1 MPIALDTPRE
11 TAPAAPERA
20 FAVGII
26 FTPGFSLMAYSAT
39 VEPLRGANMV
49 AGSELYRWK
58 HYSPDGGSIVSGGG
72 LEVITE
78 PLPKLAQETLDMVIV
93 CGGITSHIYRHAGLA
108 AFLRQALHRSIVV
121 GSTSTATFILAAAGL
136 LESRRCTVHYD
147 YADGFREAFPDIALS
162 RELFIID
169 RGVFTCAGGISAMDV
184 ILRYIAERN
193 GSGLAEKVS
202 NVFIYGGSREPSAAP
217 ESTLRARL
225 GISQPALLR
234 ALDAMEAAIEQPLR
248 TSELAR
254 IAGVSTRQLE
264 RLFTRHVGCSP
275 SQHYIRVRLERARK
289 LLRGTRMSVL
299 EVALAC
305 GFTSASHFARAYRA
319 RHHIVPRSDRLPPS
333 TSLAAS
339 ARKTDLPA
347 RDALTNHEELVGDD
361 RKQRGKAGADEQRI
375 GVHPGDAL

>member
-1 MPIALDTPRE
+1 MPP
-11 TAPAAPERA
+11 APQRA
-20 FAVGII
+20 FTVGIV

-49 AGSELYRWK
+49 AGAELYRWK

-72 LEVITE
+72 LEVITG
-78 PLPKLAQETLDMVIV
+78 PLPQLAREALDMVIV
-93 CGGITSHIYRHAGLA
+93 CGGITSHVYRHAGLA
-108 AFLRQALHRSIVV
+108 AFLRQALHRSIIV

-136 LESRRCTVHYD
+136 LETRRCTVHYD
-147 YADGFREAFPDIALS
+147 YADGFREAFPHIAVS

-184 ILRYIAERN
+184 ILRYIAERD
-193 GSGLAEKVS
+193 GSDMAEKVS
-202 NVFIYGGSREPSAAP
+202 NVFIYGGSREPSATP
-217 ESTLRARL
+217 QSTLRARL

-234 ALDAMEAAIEQPLR
+234 ALDAMEAAVEQPLR

-254 IAGVSTRQLE
+254 IASMSTRQLE

-305 GFTSASHFARAYRA
+305 GFTSASHFARAYRG
-319 RHHIVPRSDRLPPS
+319 HHNVVPRADRLPPS
-333 TSLAAS
+333 AGKA
-339 ARKTDLPA
+339 DLPP
-347 RDALTNHEELVGDD
+347 RHALAQHEELVDDD
-361 RKQRGKAGADEQRI
+361 RQQRSQAGADEQRI

>member
-1 MPIALDTPRE
+1 MPVALATPRE
-11 TAPAAPERA
+11 IVPAASRQA
-20 FAVGII
+20 FTVGIV

-49 AGSELYRWK
+49 AGAELYRWK

-78 PLPKLAQETLDMVIV
+78 PLPQLAREALDMVIV
-93 CGGITSHIYRHAGLA
+93 CGGITSHVYRHAGLA
-108 AFLRQALHRSIVV
+108 AFLRQALHRNIIV

-136 LESRRCTVHYD
+136 LETRRCTVHYD
-147 YADGFREAFPDIALS
+147 YADGFREAFPHIAVS

-193 GSGLAEKVS
+193 GSDMAEKVS
-202 NVFIYGGSREPSAAP
+202 NVFIYGGSREPSATP
-217 ESTLRARL
+217 QSTLRARL

-234 ALDAMEAAIEQPLR
+234 ALDAMEAAVEQPLR

-254 IAGVSTRQLE
+254 IAGMSTRQLE

-305 GFTSASHFARAYRA
+305 GFTSASHFARAYRG
-319 RHHIVPRSDRLPPS
+319 HHNVVPRADRLPPP
-333 TSLAAS
+333 APS
-339 ARKTDLPA
+339 ARQADLPP
-347 RDALTNHEELVGDD
+347 RHALAQHEKLVDDD
-361 RKQRGKAGADEQRI
+361 RQQRSEAGADEQRI